1 MATNAFYC
9 PRCGEFKRHCEIS
22 QVEFTAL
29 NNGNTFLKVSAL
41 GSEAF
46 GIRRFFSLVSGYH
59 FWKCMNCGLATSR
72 NASGDIKNIAENS

>member
-22 QVEFTAL
+22 LREFTAL
-29 NNGNTFLKVSAL
+29 NNGNMIEQMGAL
-41 GSEAF
+41 GSDALGF
-46 GIRRFFSLVSGYH
+46 RRFFSSVTGYH

-72 NASGDIKNIAENS
+72 NASGDIKNTAENS